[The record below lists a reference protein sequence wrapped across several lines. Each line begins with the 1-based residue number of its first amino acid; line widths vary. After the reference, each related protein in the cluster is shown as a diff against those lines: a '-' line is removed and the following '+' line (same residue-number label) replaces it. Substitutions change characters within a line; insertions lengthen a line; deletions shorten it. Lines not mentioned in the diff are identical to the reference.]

1 MATLCNIPLSD
12 KRYDEVVAMIRR
24 SYPNACVL
32 WVDQVEN
39 TILEDRYESFKIVLK
54 EQYGNVEERL
64 LFHGTKEYNIKS
76 IADNGFDRTKNVT
89 SAYGKGTYFAKEAN
103 YSKNYSTLSYDDISF
118 MFVCKVAL
126 SIPCQGRGYSE
137 IDKSKYN
144 YAVDNLLN
152 PTIFV
157 VPDDEAALPV
167 YIVAFYKNA
176 T

>member
-1 MATLCNIPLSD
+1 MATLRNIPLSD

-32 WVDQVEN
+32 WLDQVEN
-39 TILEDRYESFKIVLK
+39 TCLEERYESFKIVLQ
-54 EQYGNVEERL
+54 EQYNTVEEKL

-76 IADNGFDRTKNVT
+76 IADSGFDHTKNVT

-103 YSKNYSTLSYDDISF
+103 YSKNYSTVSYDDVSF
-118 MFVCKVAL
+118 MFVCRVAL
-126 SIPCQGRGYSE
+126 SVPCQGKGYTD
-137 IDKSKYN
+137 IDKTKYS
-144 YAVDNLLN
+144 YAVDNMMN
-152 PTIFV
+152 PSIFV
-157 VPDDEAALPV
+157 VPDDEAALPL